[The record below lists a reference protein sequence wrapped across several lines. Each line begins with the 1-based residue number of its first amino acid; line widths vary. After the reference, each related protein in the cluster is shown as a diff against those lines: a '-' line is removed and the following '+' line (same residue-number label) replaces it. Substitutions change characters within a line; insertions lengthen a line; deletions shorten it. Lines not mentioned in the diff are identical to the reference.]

1 MLIMKSSCKCDYSR
15 LSGSYICVSYL
26 YTSKIPPLPEITAKT
41 GHLLVGQISPPPP
54 APLFFNNSASTIDNP
69 KIKPGGWRGDL
80 LICSRQL
87 KSSLLETGA
96 KISYEYRILP
106 FSMFY
111 SLEILVS
118 NEYDFWPGWGLWDLI
133 YGINLTLR
141 SKTPPHKAVPPFISY
156 IHKCYQKYYIKDTRN
171 IHIRW
176 MLIEVK
182 KWWMTKIKQYAFR
195 EKDNELFSKYFPFPL
210 VHLSTP
216 LLLFWIGLTLP
227 N

>member
-1 MLIMKSSCKCDYSR
+1 M
-15 LSGSYICVSYL
+15 
-26 YTSKIPPLPEITAKT
+26 
-41 GHLLVGQISPPPP
+41 
-54 APLFFNNSASTIDNP
+54 
-69 KIKPGGWRGDL
+69 
-80 LICSRQL
+80 ICSRQL